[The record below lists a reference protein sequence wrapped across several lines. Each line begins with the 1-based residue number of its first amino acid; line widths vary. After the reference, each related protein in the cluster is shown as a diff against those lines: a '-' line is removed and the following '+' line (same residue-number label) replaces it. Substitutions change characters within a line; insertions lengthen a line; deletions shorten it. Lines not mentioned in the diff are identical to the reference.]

1 MSKEEKIKQLLCGI
15 LREICDATDST
26 DYVEDSDFDATAY
39 IPQFRY
45 MPTFCFT
52 EEDIEIIK
60 DLSDEMSEDFSIL
73 TDE

>member
-1 MSKEEKIKQLLCGI
+1 MSKEEKIKQLLCGV
-15 LREICDATDST
+15 LREICDATDSI
-26 DYVEDSDFDATAY
+26 DYIEDSDFDATAY

-60 DLSDEMSEDFSIL
+60 DLSDEMLDDFSIL
-73 TDE
+73 TDK